1 DAAPIRYAA
10 CRRGDRRDGGWHPH
24 GGSPI
29 SFSRFPWWHSSPPY
43 SRSELSVCRRSH
55 IPPHWRQA
63 PERSDDDWTKALKV
77 NPYTSQQGARA
88 QDVPD
93 MQWRRPV
100 PEFGTFGNQNFGG
113 AQRRGW

>member
-1 DAAPIRYAA
+1 MAFLAPLLTIGVISVPALADDVYVHGYTRS
-10 CRRGDRRDGGWHPH
+10 DGT
-24 GGSPI
+24 
-29 SFSRFPWWHSSPPY
+29 Y
-43 SRSELSVCRRSH
+43 

-63 PERSDDDWTKALKV
+63 PESSDDDWTKALKV